1 MENNNIVLLFDD
13 LKNTYKININ
23 IIEKIFNDFEQKGI
37 IEFEHLSV
45 LTEFVV
51 QKKFSCKGKRSSNEK
66 FLYEE
71 CEQEAI
77 DYYAKDNMDFEEN
90 YPHLVLHTTHA
101 SNDDDYSH
109 GYNKY

>member
-1 MENNNIVLLFDD
+1 MEDNNTILLFNN
-13 LKNTYKININ
+13 LKESYGININ
-23 IIEKIFNDFEQKGI
+23 IIEKVFNDFEQKGI
-37 IEFEHLSV
+37 IEFEHLSA

-51 QKKFSCKGKRSSNEK
+51 QKKVSCKGKRRFDQK

-77 DYYAKDNMDFEEN
+77 DYYAKDNMDFEEK
-90 YPHLVLHTTHA
+90 YSHLILHTTHA
-101 SNDDDYSH
+101 YSGDDYSH